1 MIIPGGLSSEAS
13 FKDTKF
19 CVQTEFAQRPKP
31 RVTTTISLN
40 GEVVEKVENIW
51 ERLPQTEEDKQE
63 IEKFLKRQHQQVL
76 KKIREKSEKLASP
89 EREKEKVASAEEEDV
104 VLKVNQELSG
114 TEGVFGW
121 VLLSKDDEI
130 IAPGISQ
137 SEIKDTVDFAR
148 RVKDLSIFLP
158 SVTRL
163 GNFVGG
169 ILEAPGSCIL
179 FSPLQAQFLA
189 VKLDPKVDF
198 KNLVKRIKSV
208 I

>member
-1 MIIPGGLSSEAS
+1 MMIPNGLISEAN

-19 CVQTEFAQRPKP
+19 CVQTEFAQRPQP

-51 ERLPQTEEDKQE
+51 ERLPQTEEDKQK

-76 KKIREKSEKLASP
+76 EKIREKSEKFASP
-89 EREKEKVASAEEEDV
+89 QREKEKVASAEEDV

-114 TEGVFGW
+114 TDGVFGW
-121 VLLSKDDEI
+121 ILLSKDDEI

>member
-51 ERLPQTEEDKQE
+51 EKLPQTEEDKQE
-63 IEKFLKRQHQQVL
+63 IEKFLKKQHQQVL
-76 KKIREKSEKLASP
+76 KKIKNRSEKLASP
-89 EREKEKVASAEEEDV
+89 DWEKEEVTSSEENV
-104 VLKVNQELSG
+104 ILKVNQELSG
-114 TEGVFGW
+114 TDGVFGW
-121 VLLSKDDEI
+121 ILLSKDDEI

-189 VKLDPKVDF
+189 VKLDPKVDL

>member
-51 ERLPQTEEDKQE
+51 EKLPQTEEDKQE
-63 IEKFLKRQHQQVL
+63 IEKFLKKQHQQVL
-76 KKIREKSEKLASP
+76 KKIKNRSEKLASP
-89 EREKEKVASAEEEDV
+89 DWEKEEVASSEEDV
-104 VLKVNQELSG
+104 ILKVNQELSG
-114 TEGVFGW
+114 TDGVFGW
-121 VLLSKDDEI
+121 LFILPDGQILTHQISEPENRDAKDLM
-130 IAPGISQ
+130 
-137 SEIKDTVDFAR
+137 R
-148 RVKDLSIFLP
+148 RIKDLSIFLP
-158 SVTRL
+158 SVSRL

-169 ILEAPGSCIL
+169 TLDSPVGFLL
-179 FSPLQAQFLA
+179 FLPLQTHLLA
-189 VKLDPKVDF
+189 VQLDPKVDLR
-198 KNLVKRIKSV
+198 NLVKKIKSV

>member
-1 MIIPGGLSSEAS
+1 MIIPGGLSSEAN

-76 KKIREKSEKLASP
+76 KKIKNRSEKLASP
-89 EREKEKVASAEEEDV
+89 DWEKEEVTSSEENV
-104 VLKVNQELSG
+104 ILKVNQELSG
-114 TEGVFGW
+114 TDGVFGW
-121 VLLSKDDEI
+121 ILLSKDDEI

-198 KNLVKRIKSV
+198 KNLVKRIKLV

>member
-1 MIIPGGLSSEAS
+1 MIPNGLVSEAN
-13 FKDTKF
+13 FKDAKF

-40 GEVVEKVENIW
+40 GEVVKKVENIW

-76 KKIREKSEKLASP
+76 EKIKDRREKLVSSKRKMKEVVPSEETEVP
-89 EREKEKVASAEEEDV
+89 KVEEE
-104 VLKVNQELSG
+104 LSK
-114 TEGVFGW
+114 TEGVFGY
-121 VLLSKDDEI
+121 VFISEDKQMITQQISESEKKDIEDL
-130 IAPGISQ
+130 
-137 SEIKDTVDFAR
+137 VR
-148 RVKDLSIFLP
+148 RIKDLSFFLP

-169 ILEAPGSCIL
+169 ILDLPGCFLL
-179 FSPLQAQFLA
+179 FLPLQTHFLA
-189 VKLDPKVDF
+189 VKLDSKVDF
-198 KNLVKRIKSV
+198 KNLVKRIKSA

>member
-1 MIIPGGLSSEAS
+1 MMIPNGLLSEAN

-31 RVTTTISLN
+31 RVTTTISIN

-63 IEKFLKRQHQQVL
+63 IEKFLKKQHQQVL
-76 KKIREKSEKLASP
+76 EKIREKSEKLASP
-89 EREKEKVASAEEEDV
+89 QREKEKVASAEEDV

-121 VLLSKDDEI
+121 VFILPDGQMLTHQISEPEDKEIEDMAQRIKNLS
-130 IAPGISQ
+130 
-137 SEIKDTVDFAR
+137 F
-148 RVKDLSIFLP
+148 FLP
-158 SVTRL
+158 SVTKL

-189 VKLDPKVDF
+189 VKLDPKVNF
-198 KNLVKRIKSV
+198 KKLVKRIKSV

>member
-31 RVTTTISLN
+31 RVTTTISIN
-40 GEVVEKVENIW
+40 GEVVEKVENVW

-76 KKIREKSEKLASP
+76 EKIKNRRGKLASP
-89 EREKEKVASAEEEDV
+89 EREKEEVASAEEDV
-104 VLKVNQELSG
+104 VLKVKEELSG
-114 TEGVFGW
+114 ADGVFGW
-121 VLLSKDDEI
+121 VFILQGGQMLTHPISEPVDKDLV
-130 IAPGISQ
+130 Q
-137 SEIKDTVDFAR
+137 RIKDF
-148 RVKDLSIFLP
+148 SSFLP

-163 GNFVGG
+163 GEFVGG
-169 ILEAPGSCIL
+169 ILEAPGSCMVFL
-179 FSPLQAQFLA
+179 PLQTHFLA
-189 VKLDPKVDF
+189 IELDPKVDL
-198 KNLVKRIKSV
+198 KNLVQRIQSV